1 MQSQWPHG
9 IEPVS
14 RSGRAVTV
22 RVLLIEQAF
31 AGGCESAGSCRG
43 QKRRTGAH
51 APCDG
56 KVDYAVTSRL
66 PWPEPD
72 HDTTDTT
79 DTPIVIVGLAAPE
92 GAPEPVRRAEASGPV
107 GVRVRCAPDGVAAF
121 MGDSVHGAS
130 QERLSALHLVWAALE
145 DAGIV
150 PGSLRDADVGVFLVQ
165 AEAGNGDADG
175 SDALA
180 TLVGGDLCWGRGPRV
195 TLGAELPACTAVE
208 SAAGHLRRGECDV
221 AVAGS
226 VTGAVA
232 VLRRGSSSVPA
243 GVRVLAPAEAF
254 GSDDPLALDGAPAQP
269 AARLVPLV
277 LSGRSD
283 AAVATLARNLLARV
297 EADPELSPDDLG
309 WSLAT
314 TRTTGLARRAVLLA
328 ADREEV
334 VRGLRAVAE
343 GGFAPLLFRTAPGAG
358 VEGGGGVVQVFP
370 GLGSQWPGM
379 ALDLLDASPVFRS
392 RMEDCARALEPLV
405 PWSLHDVLR
414 GAAGAPTLDE
424 VDVVLPVL
432 FAVSVSLSALWSS
445 CGVEP
450 AAAVGASLGEIAA
463 AHVAGA
469 LTLDEAARVAV
480 LWSRMQAEA
489 AGEGELAAAA
499 LSPDRLRPLLDAE
512 RLRGRVHF
520 AGTNGPRSVLF
531 GGESA
536 AVNEVVEMLA
546 AKGLQAKKLNL
557 GLAAHTPGLAVEST
571 AFLTGTAAITPAPAT
586 VPFYSS
592 LTGGEFETTG
602 LDGAYWLRN
611 LTSEVRFE
619 TAVRAL
625 SAAGHHTFLE
635 ISPHPVLLGGV
646 QETLED
652 IGAGTGAAASS
663 GVVGTLRRTQDGITA
678 WLTGMAQLYVRG
690 ISVDWAAFFQG
701 SDGRRIA
708 LPTYPFEVEQTDG
721 AEGAGDPTVVARGT
735 GTGTGLSLTGLS
747 AGERA
752 HAVEEFVR
760 AQVATTLGHN
770 DPDAVALEHVF
781 LQLGLDSLQ
790 AVELRNRLNEATG
803 LNLPT
808 TLIFDHP
815 TPAAVAVLIGELLA
829 VRTEQRP
836 ERGAGQGTLP
846 AVLAQ
851 LDALEAELLASGLLH
866 DGDDGSGSVPAR
878 ERVAARLHDLLDR
891 LAPDDEDDFGDLS
904 MDELLDLADSD
915 LRKP

>member
-1 MQSQWPHG
+1 M
-9 IEPVS
+9 
-14 RSGRAVTV
+14 
-22 RVLLIEQAF
+22 
-31 AGGCESAGSCRG
+31 
-43 QKRRTGAH
+43 
-51 APCDG
+51 
-56 KVDYAVTSRL
+56 TSRL

-72 HDTTDTT
+72 RDAA

-92 GAPEPVRRAEASGPV
+92 GAPEAVRRAERSGPV

-121 MGDSVHGAS
+121 IGDSVRGAS
-130 QERLSALHLVWAALE
+130 RERLSALHLVWAALE

-150 PGSLRDADVGVFLVQ
+150 PGSLCDADVGVFLAQAEAV
-165 AEAGNGDADG
+165 AEAGNGDAGG
-175 SDALA
+175 SDTLA
-180 TLVGGDLCWGRGPRV
+180 ALVGGDLCWGRGPRV
-195 TLGAELPACTAVE
+195 TLGAELSARAAVE
-208 SAAGHLRRGECDV
+208 SAAEHLRRGECDV

-232 VLRRGSSSVPA
+232 VLRRESTAVPA
-243 GVRVLAPAEAF
+243 GERVLAPAESF
-254 GSDDPLALDGAPAQP
+254 GSDDPLALDGVPAQS
-269 AARLVPLV
+269 AAPLVPLV

-283 AAVATLARNLLARV
+283 AAVAALARDLLARF
-297 EADPELSPDDLG
+297 EADPELSPADLA
-309 WSLAT
+309 WSLVT
-314 TRTTGLARRAVLLA
+314 TRTTGLGRRAVLLA
-328 ADREEV
+328 TDRQEV
-334 VRGLRAVAE
+334 VRGLRALAE
-343 GGFAPLLFRTAPGAG
+343 GGFAPLLFRTAPGAS
-358 VEGGGGVVQVFP
+358 VEGGGSVVQVFP

-379 ALDLLDASPVFRS
+379 ALDLLDASDVFRS

-414 GAAGAPTLDE
+414 GAPGAPTLED

-450 AAAVGASLGEIAA
+450 AATVGASLGEIAA

-499 LSPDRLRPLLDAE
+499 LSADELRPLLDTE

-520 AGTNGPRSVLF
+520 AGTNGPRSMLF
-531 GGESA
+531 GGKRA
-536 AVNEVVEMLA
+536 AVTEVVEMLESKGVP
-546 AKGLQAKKLNL
+546 AKRLNL
-557 GLAAHTPGLAVEST
+557 GLAAHTPGLIVDAT
-571 AFLTGTAAITPAPAT
+571 AFLTGTAAITPVPAT

-625 SAAGHHTFLE
+625 WAAGHPTFLE

-652 IGAGTGAAASS
+652 IGAGTGAAVSS
-663 GVVGTLRRTQDGITA
+663 GVVGTLRRAQDGITE

-690 ISVDWAAFFQG
+690 IPVDWAAFFRG
-701 SDGRRIA
+701 REGRRIA
-708 LPTYPFEVEQTDG
+708 LPTYPFGVEQADPAEGTDG
-721 AEGAGDPTVVARGT
+721 TGVVTRGT
-735 GTGTGLSLTGLS
+735 GTGELSLAGLT

-760 AQVATTLGHN
+760 AQVAMVLRLG
-770 DPDAVALEHVF
+770 DPDAVAPQRVF
-781 LQLGLDSLQ
+781 LELGLNSLQ
-790 AVELRNRLNEATG
+790 AVELRNQLNEATG
-803 LNLPT
+803 LQLPT

-815 TPAAVAVLIGELLA
+815 TPASVAVLIGELLA

-836 ERGAGQGTLP
+836 GRRADQGTHS

-866 DGDDGSGSVPAR
+866 DGGDGPGSATAR
-878 ERVAARLHDLLDR
+878 ERVAARLRDLLDR
-891 LAPDDEDDFGDLS
+891 LASDDEDEFGDMSLE
-904 MDELLDLADSD
+904 ELLDLADND
-915 LRKP
+915 LHTS